1 MIFSIVMKLVEWH
14 HNKINVFVSPGE
26 IPVFISL
33 GHLSTSRSSMLWCQ
47 ILILP
52 ESDSVFG
59 WSRIKLSLKE
69 NNDSDP
75 SSNPSSI
82 LYRKLPEN
90 SQQGLGSGLWCFN
103 ATFNNISVI
112 SLLSVLL
119 VEETRV
125 PVGNYRPAA
134 SHWQTDFD
142 PKDEAFNKKKGCLRN
157 RVCERSFREFMK
169 KNVQSSNENYT
180 CHNKKAFLLPND

>member
-14 HNKINVFVSPGE
+14 HNKINVFVSLGE

-47 ILILP
+47 IFILP

-59 WSRIKLSLKE
+59 WSRIKLSFKE

-90 SQQGLGSGLWCFN
+90 SQHGLGLWCL
-103 ATFNNISVI
+103 T
-112 SLLSVLL
+112 LLSTIFQLYRCCQFYWWRKHKYP
-119 VEETRV
+119 EET
-125 PVGNYRPAA
+125 
-134 SHWQTDFD
+134 TDLPQVTD
-142 PKDEAFNKKKGCLRN
+142 KLILILKMKHLIRKKVVLETESVWKQ
-157 RVCERSFREFMK
+157 F
-169 KNVQSSNENYT
+169 
-180 CHNKKAFLLPND
+180 